1 MKTISRREEQIL
13 IAIWNLKKA
22 AYLLAIKDHLS
33 TIMNAEWTVGAIHKP
48 LMKLEKEGFVESYM
62 GGATAKRGGRRKKI
76 YEVTQLGLEELK
88 AIKKNHDVLW
98 ADFPVTEKSTG

>member
-13 IAIWNLKKA
+13 IAIWNLKEA

-48 LMKLEKEGFVESYM
+48 LMKLEKEGFVESHM

-76 YEVTQLGLEELK
+76 YKVTRLGLEELK

-98 ADFPVTEKSTG
+98 ADFPMTEKV